1 MSSPD
6 LDKFFQVALEL
17 TRKGGQLVRTAFDQP
32 ASIVLTK
39 SSDTD
44 LVTETDQ
51 AVEKLLIA
59 GLGKA
64 FPDHK
69 FIGEESAAAGQKYTL
84 TDAPTWI
91 IDPIDG
97 TTNFV
102 HRIPLVAICVGLTI
116 NKEPVVG
123 IVYNPIT
130 NECFSA
136 IKGRGAFKN
145 GFPIHVSSTE
155 ALNKS
160 VICTSL
166 GIHNVVG
173 VGPAWLDRALEN
185 HKKTVIAGVR
195 GGFQMLFAMVTHLP
209 KAVFVSQLGSIRTPD
224 IVKGFIDS
232 FKSAMVDKNAHG
244 HRAFGSAAINM
255 VYVAQGSIDAYIEY
269 GLHSWDIAAAVVICR
284 EAGATLLDP
293 TGAAFDLMSRK
304 VLVAGTEKLAR
315 EISGVFTH
323 TDFEREGEEK

>member
-195 GGFQMLFAMVTHLP
+195 G
-209 KAVFVSQLGSIRTPD
+209 
-224 IVKGFIDS
+224 
-232 FKSAMVDKNAHG
+232 

>member
-155 ALNKS
+155 
-160 VICTSL
+160 
-166 GIHNVVG
+166 
-173 VGPAWLDRALEN
+173 D
-185 HKKTVIAGVR
+185 
-195 GGFQMLFAMVTHLP
+195 LP